1 MEKHDLNKRQT
12 SVKLY
17 ISLTLAHSVDRAMYT
32 LLHSHVKQ
40 FLSLLP
46 KANSSEITVLLLTPQ
61 HSSTNPKKPRRLEP
75 MLCWMGYYS
84 QSEAIRGP
92 TTRAQCREF
101 TSSQKQQPNRWP
113 LESWRRPH
121 CECSFFFFFKLSLKW
136 PKYRPPCLSELRLTA
151 LKPSEIQ
158 DNTSPSS
165 NVNVGSLLS
174 PYLKFKANI

>member
-1 MEKHDLNKRQT
+1 MILTKGQT

-17 ISLTLAHSVDRAMYT
+17 ISLTLAHSVDSAMYT

-75 MLCWMGYYS
+75 LGAPLLGPSAGNSPVAKNNS
-84 QSEAIRGP
+84 QTDDRLNLGGDH
-92 TTRAQCREF
+92 TV
-101 TSSQKQQPNRWP
+101 NV
-113 LESWRRPH
+113 L
-121 CECSFFFFFKLSLKW
+121 SFFLKTFLEMAKIQAPVSQRITARLSNIG
-136 PKYRPPCLSELRLTA
+136 TT
-151 LKPSEIQ
+151 KPSKIQ